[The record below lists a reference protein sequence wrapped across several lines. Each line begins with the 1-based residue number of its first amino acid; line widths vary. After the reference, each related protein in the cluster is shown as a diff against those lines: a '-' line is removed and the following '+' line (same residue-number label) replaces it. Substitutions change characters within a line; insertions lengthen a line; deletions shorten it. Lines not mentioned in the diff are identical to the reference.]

1 MLVVTFAS
9 LVVLAVMA
17 VFTCYL
23 IGDEFFLFV
32 VVKLLSDDTLL
43 NVTDPV

>member
-9 LVVLAVMA
+9 LVVLAVEA

-23 IGDEFFLFV
+23 IGDELFLFV
-32 VVKLLSDDTLL
+32 VVKWLSDDTLL
-43 NVTDPV
+43 GVTDPV

>member
-1 MLVVTFAS
+1 MLVVAFAS
-9 LVVLAVMA
+9 LVVLAVEA

-32 VVKLLSDDTLL
+32 VVKWLREDTLL
-43 NVTDPV
+43 GVTNPV